1 VDGNVC
7 FPGEGW
13 AGARYKRA
21 EENEDI
27 WGKRPW
33 EIILE
38 DAKAEKRRIHD
49 EAKAEARMKRMM
61 KELKEAGLQ
70 SPLGESEGKRVG
82 NSTPT
87 WREKEVRD
95 FEAVADGHA

>member
-1 VDGNVC
+1 
-7 FPGEGW
+7 
-13 AGARYKRA
+13 
-21 EENEDI
+21 
-27 WGKRPW
+27 
-33 EIILE
+33 
-38 DAKAEKRRIHD
+38 
-49 EAKAEARMKRMM
+49 MKRMM